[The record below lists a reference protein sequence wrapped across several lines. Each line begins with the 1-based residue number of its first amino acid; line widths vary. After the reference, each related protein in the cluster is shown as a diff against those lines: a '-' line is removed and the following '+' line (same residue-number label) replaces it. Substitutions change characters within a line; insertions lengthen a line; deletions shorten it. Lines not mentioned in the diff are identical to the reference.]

1 MEGNQYVMHA
11 YLAVTLARRR
21 AEQRILWFM
30 MLSFFIKWKLFHH
43 YYHELNT
50 LINLVSPLLL
60 QCESRKRKKG
70 GESSFVEREEIIINF
85 A

>member
-1 MEGNQYVMHA
+1 MEGNQYVMDA

-21 AEQRILWFM
+21 AEQRIHWFM
-30 MLSFFIKWKLFHH
+30 MLSFFIKWKLLHH
-43 YYHELNT
+43 YELNT
-50 LINLVSPLLL
+50 RINLVLPLLL
-60 QCESRKRKKG
+60 QCESGKE

>member
-1 MEGNQYVMHA
+1 MEGNRYVMDA
-11 YLAVTLARRR
+11 YLAVTLARPR
-21 AEQRILWFM
+21 AELRIHWSM

-60 QCESRKRKKG
+60 QCESGKKQKKVKVALLKGKRL
-70 GESSFVEREEIIINF
+70 S
-85 A
+85 

>member
-1 MEGNQYVMHA
+1 MDA

-21 AEQRILWFM
+21 AELRILWFM
-30 MLSFFIKWKLFHH
+30 MLSFFIKWQLFLH

-50 LINLVSPLLL
+50 RINLVSPLLL
-60 QCESRKRKKG
+60 QCESGKE